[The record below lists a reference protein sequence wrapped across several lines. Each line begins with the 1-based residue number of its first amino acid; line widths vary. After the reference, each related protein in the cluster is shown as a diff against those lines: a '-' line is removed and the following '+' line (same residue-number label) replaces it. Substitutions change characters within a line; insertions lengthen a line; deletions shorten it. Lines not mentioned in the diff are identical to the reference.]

1 MGFASLTA
9 ADLIAFGEKVGLPSP
24 AAEVDMTLA
33 AKIED
38 DVFLV
43 AHLGRVA
50 RRRVGAGRCPTHR
63 KIPIGPRLSPQRPFW
78 PAVSSLGGFRT
89 PAKRPQPRISADAKA
104 GVRNPSQ

>member
-43 AHLGRVA
+43 THLGRVA
-50 RRRVGAGRCPTHR
+50 RRHVGAGRAA
-63 KIPIGPRLSPQRPFW
+63 GVSLS
-78 PAVSSLGGFRT
+78 A
-89 PAKRPQPRISADAKA
+89 AISAMT
-104 GVRNPSQ
+104 RWPSLPHQNGGRR